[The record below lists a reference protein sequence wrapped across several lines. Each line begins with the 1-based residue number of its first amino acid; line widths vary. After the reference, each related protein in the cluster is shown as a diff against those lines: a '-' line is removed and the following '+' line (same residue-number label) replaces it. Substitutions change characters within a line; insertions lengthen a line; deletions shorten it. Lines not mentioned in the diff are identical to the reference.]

1 MHLPLVS
8 ALLLSPLDALHSL
21 SAQYF
26 SGLLHASDSAPNINL
41 NNPNPSINA
50 GAADGQYLLGLG
62 IADITGPV
70 VETNMMGYASLP
82 QTDTGLHMRQR
93 VRAFIVAEPPAS
105 SLDSDSPAQRILL
118 LNADIAMG
126 DSGVRRALLAALA
139 EEYGADTYHK
149 GNVAFVGTHQHSG
162 VGGYLENLL
171 PQLTSLGFHNAT
183 FTAILTGSL
192 LAVARAHASLAPGTL
207 SLGTGRVE
215 QGSRNRS
222 PTAYLA
228 NSAAERAMYTEES
241 GYAGW
246 GGEGGDQ
253 EWGVSVL
260 RFEEESPD
268 GRGFLSFFAV
278 HGTSI
283 YENNTLVSGDNKG
296 MAAYLYESSIEPR
309 AMPGNS
315 TYVAGF
321 VQGAVGDTSPNTLG
335 AFCESPGKPYDN
347 QPCIANTS
355 TCGGRVEQCHG
366 RGPAYAE
373 PAGEWG
379 GGVDGAGFKSNWV
392 VGTRQVEGVRGVL
405 WGTGMDSQLGV
416 GLVEEGTRDSK
427 SENEKKRGATGLTKV
442 AGSVRS
448 VHVFVDMAKH
458 EFVLKNGTRVGTCP
472 AAMGFSFAGGTT
484 DGPGAF
490 DFIQGDNKTS
500 QNPFWE
506 IVKVFVTPEPSA
518 EQKACQYPKP
528 ILLNTGYAHEPYEW
542 SPSTVDIQILKVGNF
557 VMLIIPGEL
566 TTMAGR
572 RIREAVRAEL
582 ISSGIVGEDAHVV
595 VAGPANTYAHYI
607 TTREE
612 YNVQRYEGASTLYGP
627 FTLEAYI
634 DKYTSL
640 VPFLA
645 DAPPIGTP
653 PSDAAPAEQI
663 SKAISLQSNVKFDA
677 APIGKHFGQTVE
689 DVITTAPYRAGDT
702 VFARFVGANPRNNLR
717 LEGTY
722 LNVDQ
727 LVSGSWEAVKSDSHP
742 STIYRWKREDT
753 ILGTSSVNIS
763 WTIESDTAPGIYRIR
778 YFGDHKPLI
787 GSIAEFVG
795 TSSNF
800 TVS

>member
-21 SAQYF
+21 SA
-26 SGLLHASDSAPNINL
+26 HNINTGAPPL
-41 NNPNPSINA
+41 NPILNTANPNPN
-50 GAADGQYLLGLG
+50 AADGQYLLGLG

-105 SLDSDSPAQRILL
+105 SLDSDYAAQGPAQRILL

-139 EEYGADTYHK
+139 EEYGVDTYHK

-228 NSAAERAMYTEES
+228 NSAEERAKYTEES

-268 GRGFLSFFAV
+268 GRGFLGFFAV

-347 QPCIANTS
+347 QPCVANTS

-405 WGTGMDSQLGV
+405 
-416 GLVEEGTRDSK
+416 
-427 SENEKKRGATGLTKV
+427 GATGLTKV

-612 YNVQRYEGASTLYGP
+612 YSVQRYEGASTLYGP

-645 DAPPIGTP
+645 DAPIGTP